1 MSARNY
7 KITIAGQTFNVEVGD
22 ISSSPID
29 VKVDGTTFRVELPDL
44 VVRPTAGSAAP
55 SAPEEV
61 NPEPRPV
68 VRPSI
73 PAGDSDGVIRAPMP
87 GKIVNV
93 NVSVGE
99 TVAAGQAVLVLE
111 SMKMENTITSP
122 IDGTVSVLLVTSGDA
137 VLHGQTLIEIGQ
149 A

>member
-1 MSARNY
+1 VSERTY
-7 KITIAGQTFNVEVGD
+7 TITIAGQTFNVRVGD

-29 VKVDGTTFRVELPDL
+29 VKVNGTIFRVELPDL
-44 VVRPTAGSAAP
+44 VVGSTAGSAVP
-55 SAPEEV
+55 PEPEEV
-61 NPEPRPV
+61 RPEPRSV

-73 PAGDSDGVIRAPMP
+73 RGSDSDGVIRAPMP

-93 NVSVGE
+93 SVAVGE
-99 TVAAGQAVLVLE
+99 AVAAGQPVLVLE

-122 IDGTVSVLLVTSGDA
+122 IDGTVSVILVMAGNA
-137 VLHGQTLIEIGQ
+137 VLHGQTLIEIGE

>member
-7 KITIAGQTFNVEVGD
+7 MITIAGQTFNVEVGD

-44 VVRPTAGSAAP
+44 MIRPTTGSAAP
-55 SAPEEV
+55 PVPEEV

-73 PAGDSDGVIRAPMP
+73 PAGDSDSVIRAPMP

-93 NVSVGE
+93 NVAVGE

-122 IDGTVSVLLVTSGDA
+122 IDGTVSVLLVASGDA

>member
-1 MSARNY
+1 
-7 KITIAGQTFNVEVGD
+7 
-22 ISSSPID
+22 
-29 VKVDGTTFRVELPDL
+29 
-44 VVRPTAGSAAP
+44 
-55 SAPEEV
+55 
-61 NPEPRPV
+61 
-68 VRPSI
+68 
-73 PAGDSDGVIRAPMP
+73 MP

>member
-7 KITIAGQTFNVEVGD
+7 KITIAGQTFNVQVGD

-29 VKVDGTTFRVELPDL
+29 VKVDGTTFRVELPGL
-44 VVRPTAGSAAP
+44 VVRPTADSAAP
-55 SAPEEV
+55 PEPEEI

-68 VRPSI
+68 FRPSI
-73 PAGDSDGVIRAPMP
+73 REGDSDGVVRAPMP

-93 NVSVGE
+93 SVAVGE
-99 TVAAGQAVLVLE
+99 AVAAAQPVLVLE

-122 IDGTVSVLLVTSGDA
+122 IDGKVSVILVTAGDT